1 MQFVHGQ
8 HIGRGERRGA
18 RTPFIIQRRVQ
29 RVSFSRAMLLSLG
42 CSYSSVC
49 VCVCVCVHQSE
60 TASLSRDNEIL
71 REELRQLRPGDVDRS
86 EAIPASTLID
96 IINQRARLSMKVTA
110 IDCSRFA
117 GPIVCGLPPTC
128 NLFLEQDIVLDSV
141 CQVDLFDSI
150 DERDKEHTI
159 RATHNSISGL
169 FHIHANSSPSLMN
182 NALSTIVGHY
192 IFFCKEGSAARVVCR
207 VIEAGSPPPLLRR
220 Q

>member
-29 RVSFSRAMLLSLG
+29 CVSFSRAMLLSLG
-42 CSYSSVC
+42 CSYSSGC

-96 IINQRARLSMKVTA
+96 IINQRVRLSMKVTA

-159 RATHNSISGL
+159 QMLSIG
-169 FHIHANSSPSLMN
+169 
-182 NALSTIVGHY
+182 Y
-192 IFFCKEGSAARVVCR
+192 ICQ
-207 VIEAGSPPPLLRR
+207 LRR
-220 Q
+220 MLFTYSWTNSQRSVQPSTSPDHRLRTARRLVPSVRGICAYVLYCLS